1 MLQSSESAILE
12 WMYKNLQAFIREL
25 ERRQELVRVKE
36 SVSSELEITEIA
48 DRMVKSGGP
57 ALLFETVQD
66 RDFPVFIGGYGTA
79 ERTAVAMGV
88 KSLDDLAIRVASL
101 MKLNPGK
108 GGLKAAF
115 ALLPKLRELKGF
127 FPKKVRGGPVQ
138 EVVLRGEQ
146 VNLGRIPILKCWPL
160 DGGPFITLP
169 LVITRDPESGELNLG
184 MYRMQV
190 LDKQSTAMHWQLHKV
205 GRRHYDKAKKLGK
218 RLEIAVAIGGDP
230 ILTYAATAPVPPIP
244 GVNEFN
250 LAGFLRGRPVELTP
264 GITVDLPVPA
274 EAEFILEGYVDP
286 AEELVVE
293 GPFGDHTGFYTLE
306 EPYPRFHV
314 TAITHRKNA
323 VYPATIVG
331 RPPMEDAYLIEASE
345 RLFLPAA
352 QLILPEI
359 HDYHMPPA
367 GVAHNWVNVGIEKRY
382 PGQGYKVANGLF
394 GLGQMMFAK
403 VMVVLDA
410 GAPLKGPASLQA
422 ALERALPGR
431 DTLVSRGPIDVLD
444 HSSRAMGFGGKLII
458 DGTTKLEEEGG
469 TLPFALQAHASLP
482 GIPGVQQKQLPGIWM
497 VTLEKTHPHQA
508 REIAERLRVAPHSA
522 GIRLMLLTDSDTRLE
537 FDEVMWA
544 VLNNIDPERDAWV
557 MQAVEGPLLVLDGT
571 RKLAEEGFNRRWP
584 PKILMSPAMVER
596 VDERWHRLGLP
607 ALPPKGTTVVA
618 RD

>member
-1 MLQSSESAILE
+1 
-12 WMYKNLQAFIREL
+12 MYKNLQAFIQDL
-25 ERRQELVRVKE
+25 ERQGELLRIRE
-36 SVSSELEITEIA
+36 PVSCELEITEIA

-57 ALLFETVQD
+57 ALLFENVQD
-66 RDFPVFIGGYGTA
+66 RDFPVFIGGFGTA
-79 ERTAVAMGV
+79 ERTARAMGV
-88 KSLDDLAIRVASL
+88 KRLDDLAERVASL
-101 MKLNPGK
+101 MNLNPGK

-146 VNLGRIPILKCWPL
+146 LDLFKIPILKCWPL
-160 DGGPFITLP
+160 DGGPYITLP
-169 LVITRDPESGELNLG
+169 LVITKDPETGELNLG

-218 RLEIAVAIGGDP
+218 RLEVAVALGGDP

-250 LAGFLRGRPVELTP
+250 LAGFLRGRPVELTR

-274 EAEFILEGYVDP
+274 EAEFVLEGYIDP
-286 AEELVVE
+286 AEDLVVE

-306 EPYPRFHV
+306 ELYPRFHV
-314 TAITHRKNA
+314 TAITHRKQA
-323 VYPATIVG
+323 IYPATIVG

-359 HDYHMPPA
+359 TDYHMPPA
-367 GVAHNWVNVGIEKRY
+367 GVAHNWVNVSIEKRY

-410 GAPLKGPASLQA
+410 GAPLKGPEALQH
-422 ALERALPGR
+422 ALQHAVPGR

-444 HSSRAMGFGGKLII
+444 HSSRAMGYGGKLII
-458 DGTTKLEEEGG
+458 DGTAKLEEEGG
-469 TLPFALQAHASLP
+469 ALPFTPRAHPSLP
-482 GIPGVQQKQLPGIWM
+482 GIPGVRQKQLPGIWM
-497 VTLEKTHPHQA
+497 VTLEKTRPHQA
-508 REIAERLRVAPHSA
+508 REVAERLLVAPHSA
-522 GIRLMLLTDSDTRLE
+522 GIRLMLLTDSDTRLD
-537 FDEVMWA
+537 FDEVMWV

-557 MQAVEGPLLVLDGT
+557 MPGVEGPILVLDGT
-571 RKLAEEGFNRRWP
+571 RKLAEEGFTRRWP
-584 PKILMSPAMVER
+584 PKIVMSPEIVRR
-596 VDERWHRLGLP
+596 VDERWKVLGLP
-607 ALPPKGTTVVA
+607 ALPPKDTTVVTQL
-618 RD
+618 